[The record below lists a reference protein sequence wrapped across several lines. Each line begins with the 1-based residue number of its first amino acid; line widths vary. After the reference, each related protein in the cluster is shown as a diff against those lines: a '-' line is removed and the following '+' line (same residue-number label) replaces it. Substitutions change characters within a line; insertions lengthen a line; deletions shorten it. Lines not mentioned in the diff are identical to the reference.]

1 MVAIISCLC
10 SELAAIRG
18 NQVSPISLTTPKM
31 AAVDPPATTPIRPIP
46 AMLMPLI
53 VARARQL

>member
-1 MVAIISCLC
+1 LC
-10 SELAAIRG
+10 SELAASRG
-18 NQVSPISLTTPKM
+18 NQVSPTNLTTPNM
-31 AAVDPPATTPIRPIP
+31 PAVDAPATRPIRPIP